1 MYPTKN
7 LREAGLDREM
17 RRAIRRTPRSVYS
30 AMVPL
35 ITILLSFGLAMPNGG
50 TVFALLEN
58 RRARIGSN
66 GARSANANG
75 KSFASNAIENPHAS
89 SVGSAHDIRNIANE
103 GGPLKEY
110 TLPRLS
116 TRRLNRQLQEPTP
129 APAADLLMEELG
141 DLAEVAEELE
151 EGEPTAETVEQLVE
165 TIEGGKNC

>member
-1 MYPTKN
+1 
-7 LREAGLDREM
+7 M
-17 RRAIRRTPRSVYS
+17 RRAIRRTPRSVHN

-35 ITILLSFGLAMPNGG
+35 ITILLSFGLAVPNGG
-50 TVFALLEN
+50 TVFALEN
-58 RRARIGSN
+58 RRARIGSDD
-66 GARSANANG
+66 ARSANANG
-75 KSFASNAIENPHAS
+75 KSFASNAKYPIAS

-103 GGPLKEY
+103 GGPLNEY

-116 TRRLNRQLQEPTP
+116 SRRLNRQLQEPTP